1 LSDEFVP
8 DVLNK
13 YRQKLGKNVAFD
25 DIEHFTGDKFSRE
38 YSVFRKEAL
47 ESSVTQYEE
56 WCNKASKII
65 TLKAPEKDRIALQ
78 DAINRAHLN
87 INVEGAL
94 SFSIVVGFL
103 LIFIGLLIGV
113 VLYVMTPPSATA
125 GGEYTKGVPIFLP
138 LVFLLGGLL
147 IIKPL
152 SKYPL
157 RLASL
162 WRLKASNQM
171 VLCILYVVMYMRH
184 TSNLE
189 HAIKFAGEHI
199 GPPLSLD
206 LRKVLWDVET
216 NKFVTIRE
224 SLDNY
229 LEGWK
234 KWNLEFV
241 EAFHLIE
248 GSLFESD
255 ENRRVQLLDKALE
268 VMLEGTYESMLHY
281 AQNLKNPI
289 TMLHMLG
296 VILPILGL
304 VIFPLVG
311 SFLGG
316 LIKWYHLAVLYNLV
330 LPVIVF
336 VVGMNLLVKRPSGY
350 GETDILKS
358 FPELEELT
366 KFKLFGVNAS
376 PKFFAFIIGFG
387 ISLLGFLPIIL
398 HYVADDFTFLGLPFL
413 DYKCEGL
420 NCIGP
425 YSVFSLLF
433 SLLVPLGIAIGFAL
447 YYKWTTSRLIKIKN
461 EVSLLEKEFASA
473 LFQLGNR
480 VGEGIPVEMSF
491 SRVSE
496 NLKGT
501 NTGIFFS
508 TVDRNIRSSGM
519 DVKEAIFDKLKGAIN
534 LYPSTLIE
542 SSMKVLVQAS
552 RKSPLVVSRSMITIS
567 DYVHKIHQVEERLKD
582 LLSDVISSM
591 KSQVTFLT
599 PMIAGI
605 VVGVA
610 SMIISLVNKLGSE
623 FAKLETGGTEA
634 LEGVSALTDIL
645 NIKDVIP
652 GFHFQLVVGIY
663 VLQLAFILTILAV
676 DLELGIDKTTERF
689 YTYKNLLISLGVY
702 TVVTFIGVVVF
713 NLLVASISLGA

>member
-1 LSDEFVP
+1 
-8 DVLNK
+8 
-13 YRQKLGKNVAFD
+13 
-25 DIEHFTGDKFSRE
+25 
-38 YSVFRKEAL
+38 
-47 ESSVTQYEE
+47 
-56 WCNKASKII
+56 
-65 TLKAPEKDRIALQ
+65 
-78 DAINRAHLN
+78 
-87 INVEGAL
+87 
-94 SFSIVVGFL
+94 
-103 LIFIGLLIGV
+103 
-113 VLYVMTPPSATA
+113 MTPPSATA

-316 LIKWYHLAVLYNLV
+316 LIKWYHLAVLYNLI
-330 LPVIVF
+330 LPVLVF
-336 VVGMNLLVKRPSGY
+336 AYGYSMLIKRPTGY
-350 GETDILKS
+350 GESKVLS
-358 FPELEELT
+358 QQLEERSDPFLLC
-366 KFKLFGVNAS
+366 FFIALF
-376 PKFFAFIIGFG
+376 FLFI
-387 ISLLGFLPIIL
+387 GFLPIIMHAL
-398 HYVADDFTFLGLPFL
+398 DPAFEIELPL
-413 DYKCEGL
+413 
-420 NCIGP
+420 IGP
-425 YSVFSLLF
+425 VLNYIYVTTIQGVESATYGPFGLGALILSFFIPLSIAYSF
-433 SLLVPLGIAIGFAL
+433 GL
-447 YYKWTTSRLIKIKN
+447 YYKL
-461 EVSLLEKEFASA
+461 
-473 LFQLGNR
+473 
-480 VGEGIPVEMSF
+480 
-491 SRVSE
+491 
-496 NLKGT
+496 
-501 NTGIFFS
+501 
-508 TVDRNIRSSGM
+508 
-519 DVKEAIFDKLKGAIN
+519 
-534 LYPSTLIE
+534 
-542 SSMKVLVQAS
+542 
-552 RKSPLVVSRSMITIS
+552 
-567 DYVHKIHQVEERLKD
+567 
-582 LLSDVISSM
+582 
-591 KSQVTFLT
+591 
-599 PMIAGI
+599 
-605 VVGVA
+605 
-610 SMIISLVNKLGSE
+610 
-623 FAKLETGGTEA
+623 
-634 LEGVSALTDIL
+634 
-645 NIKDVIP
+645 
-652 GFHFQLVVGIY
+652 
-663 VLQLAFILTILAV
+663 
-676 DLELGIDKTTERF
+676 
-689 YTYKNLLISLGVY
+689 
-702 TVVTFIGVVVF
+702 
-713 NLLVASISLGA
+713 